1 MTYIKC
7 KFKTEAMG
15 TKALPVIFQ
24 PELNLCVDLV
34 ITEKLVGVNSTKT
47 KARLK
52 SPFTTRPVRRLGLR
66 TKRYLDI

>member
-52 SPFTTRPVRRLGLR
+52 SPFTT
-66 TKRYLDI
+66 